1 MIDDNNNNDNK
12 DINKNNKNNSDKNNA
27 EHIQKDRACVQYKQ
41 KMDTF

>member
-12 DINKNNKNNSDKNNA
+12 DINKNKNNSDKNNA